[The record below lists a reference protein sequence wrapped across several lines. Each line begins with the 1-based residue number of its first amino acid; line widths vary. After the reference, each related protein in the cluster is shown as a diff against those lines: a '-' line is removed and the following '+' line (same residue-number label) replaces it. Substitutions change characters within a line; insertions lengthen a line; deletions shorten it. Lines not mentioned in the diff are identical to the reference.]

1 MVINII
7 GALIVLAA
15 AIFIAWPLLIPAP
28 GRTRIATPAPDQGA
42 SRARLEAERD
52 RALAA
57 LREARVDHAT
67 GKITEDDYATMRAEL
82 EGTALDAITALDT
95 LTGAAGEIT
104 KGKEPVESVEGF
116 CGACGAPRIPGAR
129 FCGECGTALPPG
141 PQRSTG

>member
-28 GRTRIATPAPDQGA
+28 ERTRIATPAPDQDA

-57 LREARVDHAT
+57 RREARVDHAT

-82 EGTALDAITALDT
+82 EGTALDAITALDRVAFAAEVHQQHLH
-95 LTGAAGEIT
+95 LTTVVAVDRPWGVRDRHT
-104 KGKEPVESVEGF
+104 V
-116 CGACGAPRIPGAR
+116 
-129 FCGECGTALPPG
+129 T
-141 PQRSTG
+141 